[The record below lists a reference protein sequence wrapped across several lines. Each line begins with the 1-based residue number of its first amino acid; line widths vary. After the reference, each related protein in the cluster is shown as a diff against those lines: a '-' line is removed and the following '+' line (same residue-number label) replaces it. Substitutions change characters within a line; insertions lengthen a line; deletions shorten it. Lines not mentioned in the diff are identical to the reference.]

1 MALTPLPFG
10 GLGLWRSPR
19 AAPMV
24 VAMTE
29 ALSSLAETF
38 KNVGVS
44 RAYGPAV
51 TVDGE
56 ELIPVALVSFGFGG
70 GQSAGGGDADG
81 GQSAGDTAGRI
92 AGGGKAVAGN
102 AAMDGGKE
110 NAAGG
115 GGGGFVLPLGVYC
128 RGRNGRVTFRPNS
141 IAVLAGL
148 VPLVCAVRIA
158 VRGAF
163 RALNRR

>member
-1 MALTPLPFG
+1 
-10 GLGLWRSPR
+10 
-19 AAPMV
+19 
-24 VAMTE
+24 MTE

-70 GQSAGGGDADG
+70 GGNSSAGSRRRSGQDSDG
-81 GQSAGDTAGRI
+81 A
-92 AGGGKAVAGN
+92 
-102 AAMDGGKE
+102 
-110 NAAGG
+110 AAGG

-128 RGRNGRVTFRPNS
+128 RGRDGQVAFRPNS

-148 VPLVCAVRIA
+148 VPLVCAVGFS
-158 VRGAF
+158 VRGVL
-163 RALNRR
+163 RTLRRR

>member
-1 MALTPLPFG
+1 
-10 GLGLWRSPR
+10 
-19 AAPMV
+19 
-24 VAMTE
+24 MTE

-51 TVDGE
+51 TVNGE

-70 GQSAGGGDADG
+70 GQSAGGGDTG
-81 GQSAGDTAGRI
+81 GGETGGGN
-92 AGGGKAVAGN
+92 AGGGN
-102 AAMDGGKE
+102 AAMIGGQDS
-110 NAAGG
+110 AAGG

-128 RGRNGRVTFRPNS
+128 RGRNGNVAFRPNS

-148 VPLVCAVRIA
+148 VPLVCAVGIA
-158 VRGAF
+158 VRGAL
-163 RALNRR
+163 RTLHRR

>member
-1 MALTPLPFG
+1 MALPPQ
-10 GLGLWRSPR
+10 RSGADASGASQR
-19 AAPMV
+19 SAPNV

-29 ALSSLAETF
+29 ALSFLAETF

-70 GQSAGGGDADG
+70 GGNSGGGTSGGNPVAGGANAG
-81 GQSAGDTAGRI
+81 SA
-92 AGGGKAVAGN
+92 AGGSLQDSAS
-102 AAMDGGKE
+102 
-110 NAAGG
+110 GG

-128 RGRNGRVTFRPNS
+128 RGSNGLVVFRPNS

-148 VPLVCAVRIA
+148 VPLVCAVGYSI
-158 VRGAF
+158 RGTL
-163 RALNRR
+163 RALRRR

>member
-1 MALTPLPFG
+1 
-10 GLGLWRSPR
+10 
-19 AAPMV
+19 
-24 VAMTE
+24 MTE

-70 GQSAGGGDADG
+70 GGNSGPGPAGAA
-81 GQSAGDTAGRI
+81 AGAGE
-92 AGGGKAVAGN
+92 GP
-102 AAMDGGKE
+102 
-110 NAAGG
+110 AAGG

-128 RGRNGRVTFRPNS
+128 RGGDGQVSFRPNTV
-141 IAVLAGL
+141 AVLGGL
-148 VPLVCAVRIA
+148 VPLVCAVGYS
-158 VRGAF
+158 VRGVL
-163 RALNRR
+163 RTLRRR

>member
-1 MALTPLPFG
+1 
-10 GLGLWRSPR
+10 
-19 AAPMV
+19 MV

-29 ALSSLAETF
+29 ALSSLAEAF

-70 GQSAGGGDADG
+70 GQNAGGNAGGGD
-81 GQSAGDTAGRI
+81 
-92 AGGGKAVAGN
+92 AVAGN
-102 AAMDGGKE
+102 AAVDRSQE
-110 NAAGG
+110 SAAGG

-128 RGRNGRVTFRPNS
+128 RGRNGHVVFRPNS
-141 IAVLAGL
+141 IAVLVGL
-148 VPLVCAVRIA
+148 VPLVCAVGIA
-158 VRGAF
+158 VRGAL
-163 RALNRR
+163 RALHRR

>member
-1 MALTPLPFG
+1 MAL
-10 GLGLWRSPR
+10 PR
-19 AAPMV
+19 CGSGANASGAPPCR
-24 VAMTE
+24 APIGRGMTE

-70 GQSAGGGDADG
+70 GGNSGARHRRPLGS
-81 GQSAGDTAGRI
+81 GQEGA
-92 AGGGKAVAGN
+92 
-102 AAMDGGKE
+102 
-110 NAAGG
+110 AAGG

-128 RGRNGRVTFRPNS
+128 RGRDGQVAFRPNTS
-141 IAVLAGL
+141 PSWPGWCRSCVPSDTRSAGCSARSP
-148 VPLVCAVRIA
+148 PLNPPRLP
-158 VRGAF
+158 GA
-163 RALNRR
+163 R